1 VAGFVLLNK
10 TEQIPFPGK
19 NGERK
24 AVLLLKTGKKGM
36 VFSMKGELFAFI

>member
-1 VAGFVLLNK
+1 VAGFVLLK
-10 TEQIPFPGK
+10 KEQIPFPGK

-24 AVLLLKTGKKGM
+24 AVLLRNTGKKGM